1 MLKKTLGSVL
11 LGLVLI
17 LSGCAAQSQGS
28 GGKVSSPPKPRPVL
42 KPTDFPNLVLPSG
55 LEIVKEKTLVVKTAT
70 FVGGVIALRG
80 RVTQESVATFFEK
93 QLIARGWEEVG
104 SIRYKNTLLAFR
116 RPNGSCF
123 VYIGETGLGNTEV
136 KIWASEILSPTSSSE
151 TVDP

>member
-28 GGKVSSPPKPRPVL
+28 GGKVSSLPKPRPIL
-42 KPTDFPNLVLPSG
+42 KHTDFPNLVLPSG

-70 FVGGVIALRG
+70 FVGGVITLRG
-80 RVTQESVATFFEK
+80 RVTQESVVTFFEK

-123 VYIGETGLGNTEV
+123 VYIRETGLGNTEV
-136 KIWASEILSPTSSSE
+136 KIWASEVLSPTSSPE
-151 TVDP
+151 TVYP